1 MSEESKLKEKNLR
14 LTEMAKCGGWASK
27 VAPSDLAQ
35 VLSHLPKFAP
45 NPNLLVGF
53 NTSDDA
59 GVYKLTDEIALVQT
73 VDFFTPVV
81 DDPYLFG
88 KIAAVNSLSD
98 VWAMGGEPLTALAIA
113 GLPLADASLDTF
125 GEVVRGGAEMLAS
138 VGVSL
143 VGGHTV
149 EDRELKF
156 GYAITGL
163 IHPKKVVTNSG
174 AKPGDKLILTKSL
187 GTGIIS
193 SAIKFGKASPEAMQ
207 AAISAMTE
215 PNRLA
220 AKAMQEVGVNAATDI
235 TGFGLLGHSYEVAK
249 GSQVTLK
256 IFANKIAIMPQVF
269 ELLAQNIKT
278 KGDRY
283 NRTYVGD
290 TIEFSFD
297 VLPAMQSILFDP
309 QTAGG
314 LLISVPADRSS
325 TLLEKII
332 SQGICANEIGEVHKY
347 KDKLIEVTTG

>member
-1 MSEESKLKEKNLR
+1 M
-14 LTEMAKCGGWASK
+14 
-27 VAPSDLAQ
+27 
-35 VLSHLPKFAP
+35 LSHLPKFPP

-113 GLPLADASLDTF
+113 GLPLADAGLDVF

-138 VGVSL
+138 VGVTL

-163 IHPKKVVTNSG
+163 INPNKIVTNSN
-174 AKPGDKLILTKSL
+174 AKVGDKLILTKSL
-187 GTGIIS
+187 GTGVIS
-193 SAIKFGKASPEAMQ
+193 SGIKFGRASDEAMK
-207 AAISAMTE
+207 AAIAAMTE

-220 AKAMQEVGVNAATDI
+220 SQAMQEVGVSAATDI
-235 TGFGLLGHSYEVAK
+235 TGFGLLGHAYEMAK
-249 GSQVTLK
+249 GSNVCLK
-256 IFANKIAIMPQVF
+256 IRASQIPVMPQVF
-269 ELLAQNIKT
+269 ELLSEKILT

-290 TIEFSFD
+290 AVEFSSD
-297 VLPAMQSILFDP
+297 ISPAMRSVLFDP

-314 LLISVPADRSS
+314 LLISVPKEKA
-325 TLLEKII
+325 TILLDKIK
-332 SQGICANEIGEVHKY
+332 SQGIGINEIGEVLERT
-347 KDKLIEVTTG
+347 DKLIQVSEN

>member
-1 MSEESKLKEKNLR
+1 
-14 LTEMAKCGGWASK
+14 
-27 VAPSDLAQ
+27 
-35 VLSHLPKFAP
+35 LSHLPKVP
-45 NPNLLVGF
+45 HNPNLLVGF

-59 GVYKLTDEIALVQT
+59 GVYKLTEEIALVQT

-88 KIAAVNSLSD
+88 KIAAINSLSD

-113 GLPLADASLDTF
+113 GLPLADAELDVF
-125 GEVVRGGAEMLAS
+125 GEVARGGAEMLAS

-163 IHPKKVVTNSG
+163 IHPKKIVTNSG
-174 AKPGDKLILTKSL
+174 AKVGDKLLLTKSL
-187 GTGIIS
+187 GTGVIS
-193 SAIKFGKASPEAMQ
+193 SGIKFGKASEEAIQ

-215 PNRLA
+215 PNRIA

-235 TGFGLLGHSYEVAK
+235 TGFGLMGHAYEVAK
-249 GSQVTLK
+249 GSQVSLK
-256 IFANKIAIMPQVF
+256 IKASKVSIMPQVF
-269 ELLAQNIKT
+269 ELLAQKIMT

-283 NRTYVGD
+283 NRAYVGEN
-290 TIEFSFD
+290 IIFSPE
-297 VLPAMQSILFDP
+297 VTPLMQSVLFDP

-314 LLISVPADRSS
+314 LLISVAAEKADI
-325 TLLEKII
+325 LLEKIKSQAIQI
-332 SQGICANEIGEVHKY
+332 SEIGEVQEY
-347 KDKLIEVTTG
+347 KDKLIQVVMD

>member
-1 MSEESKLKEKNLR
+1 M
-14 LTEMAKCGGWASK
+14 
-27 VAPSDLAQ
+27 
-35 VLSHLPKFAP
+35 
-45 NPNLLVGF
+45 LVGF

-88 KIAAVNSLSD
+88 KIAAVNALSD
-98 VWAMGGEPLTALAIA
+98 VWAMGGEPLTALAIL
-113 GLPLADASLDTF
+113 GLPLADAELDVF

-138 VGVSL
+138 VGVTL

-149 EDRELKF
+149 EDTELKF

-163 IHPKKVVTNSG
+163 IHPQKVVTNSG

-193 SAIKFGKASPEAMQ
+193 SGIKFGRASEEAMQ
-207 AAISAMTE
+207 AAIAAMTE

-220 AKAMQEVGVNAATDI
+220 AQAMQEVGVNSATDI
-235 TGFGLLGHSYEVAK
+235 TGFGLLGHAYEMAK
-249 GSQVTLK
+249 GSHVTLQLT
-256 IFANKIAIMPQVF
+256 ANKISIMPQVF
-269 ELLAQNIKT
+269 ELLAENIKT

-290 TIEFSFD
+290 TVEFSPD
-297 VLPAMQSILFDP
+297 ISAPLQSVLFDP

-314 LLISVPADRSS
+314 LLISVAGEKAA
-325 TLLEKII
+325 LLLDKIN
-332 SQGICANEIGEVHKY
+332 SRGIQASEIGSVKEY
-347 KDKLIEVTTG
+347 NGKLIRVVT

>member
-1 MSEESKLKEKNLR
+1 M
-14 LTEMAKCGGWASK
+14 
-27 VAPSDLAQ
+27 
-35 VLSHLPKFAP
+35 SHLPKFVP

-98 VWAMGGEPLTALAIA
+98 VWAMGGEPLTALAIV
-113 GLPLADASLDTF
+113 GLPLGDAELDVF

-138 VGVSL
+138 VGVTL

-163 IHPKKVVTNSG
+163 IHPQKVVTNSG
-174 AKPGDKLILTKSL
+174 AKAGDRLILTKSL

-193 SAIKFGKASPEAMQ
+193 SAIKFGKASEEAMQ
-207 AAISAMTE
+207 KAVSAMTE

-220 AKAMQEVGVNAATDI
+220 SQAMQEVGVNSATDI
-235 TGFGLLGHSYEVAK
+235 TGFGLLGHAYEMAK
-249 GSQVTLK
+249 GSKVTLK
-256 IFANKIAIMPQVF
+256 LNASNISIMPQVF
-269 ELLAQNIKT
+269 ELLAENIKT

-290 TIEFSFD
+290 TVEFSSD
-297 VLPAMQSILFDP
+297 ISALMQSVLFDP

-314 LLISVPADRSS
+314 LLISVAKEKAAI
-325 TLLEKII
+325 LLDKIKSHAI
-332 SQGICANEIGEVHKY
+332 EANIIGEVQEY
-347 KDKLIEVTTG
+347 DGKLIRIIN

>member
-1 MSEESKLKEKNLR
+1 M
-14 LTEMAKCGGWASK
+14 
-27 VAPSDLAQ
+27 
-35 VLSHLPKFAP
+35 
-45 NPNLLVGF
+45 VGF

-88 KIAAVNSLSD
+88 KIAAVNALSD

-113 GLPLADASLDTF
+113 GLPLADAELDVF
-125 GEVVRGGAEMLAS
+125 GEVVRGGADMLAS
-138 VGVSL
+138 VGVTL

-163 IHPKKVVTNSG
+163 IHPQKIVTNSG
-174 AKPGDKLILTKSL
+174 AKAGDKLILTKSL

-193 SAIKFGKASPEAMQ
+193 SGIKFGRASKEAMQ
-207 AAISAMTE
+207 AAIAAMTE

-220 AKAMQEVGVNAATDI
+220 AKAMQEIGVNSATDI
-235 TGFGLLGHSYEVAK
+235 TGFGLLGHAYEMAK
-249 GSQVTLK
+249 GSHVTLE
-256 IFANKIAIMPQVF
+256 IAANKISVMPQVF
-269 ELLAQNIKT
+269 ELLAEKIMT

-290 TIEFSFD
+290 TVEFSST
-297 VLPAMQSILFDP
+297 VLEPMQSVLFDP

-314 LLISVPADRSS
+314 LLISVPAEKASS
-325 TLLEKII
+325 LLEKIK
-332 SQGICANEIGEVHKY
+332 SYGIQASEIGKVKEY
-347 KDKLIEVTTG
+347 KDKLIQVVTD